1 MLLIYFHFRR
11 YAMKQLD
18 YEHVQILCNAGT
30 LQKLP
35 KGHIFFDGYDGLD
48 AIYFLTDGFCA
59 LMSLKHSGKEHIY
72 HYLKP
77 GSIIGVFLEHT
88 HEENTDTEAYFLLKA
103 KSNCTVY
110 RIEKDH
116 IFELMQAYPQIL
128 KFIML
133 SMANTSRNLLKHF
146 YTAQE
151 SNAASK
157 IAFTL
162 LSLAEEVNGDFIL
175 HKEFNYPELSKY
187 LGIHHITVA
196 RIIGRFKE
204 EGIIKKIGHSIKIL
218 DQEALMEYAQSK
230 KLLQY

>member
-1 MLLIYFHFRR
+1 
-11 YAMKQLD
+11 MKQLD
-18 YEHVQILCNAGT
+18 HEHFQILCNAGT

-35 KGHIFFDGYDGLD
+35 KGHIFYDGYDNLD
-48 AIYFLTDGFCA
+48 AIYCLTDGLCA
-59 LMSLKHSGKEHIY
+59 LMSLKDSGKEHIY

-77 GSIIGVFLEHT
+77 GSIIGFTPAFLEYT
-88 HEENTDTEAYFLLKA
+88 HEQDTTSEAYFLLKA

-110 RIEKDH
+110 RLEKER
-116 IFELMQAYPQIL
+116 IFELMQTYPQIL

-196 RIIGRFKE
+196 RIIGSFKD
-204 EGIIKKIGHSIKIL
+204 EGIIKKLGHSIKIL
-218 DQEALMEYAQSK
+218 DQEALMDYAQNK
-230 KLLQY
+230 KILQY